1 MKEFVMQLTPDQI
14 DAYKRNGFLVF
25 PELFDADEVGVLRA
39 ETERLRHIEADGVFR
54 EGEDGKAKTMFRMH
68 EPDGPTYSPPYR
80 ALSRTPRTLAVAQQV
95 LGGEQLYMHHCKVNM
110 KASIEGTVWH
120 WHQDFGSWH
129 KDGIAKPAMATMMVM
144 LDEATEIGGCLYM
157 LPGSHSDGRF
167 DPYYDESTV
176 YKFWATPAAQ
186 VKTRMEGAPDP
197 VAITG
202 KPGTVAIFDCNTLHA
217 SGHNLSARDR
227 WQIYLC
233 YNLCANRP
241 GDVESP
247 RPDYVRSSN
256 WTPMELMDDDAILAT
271 KRLAAE

>member
-1 MKEFVMQLTPDQI
+1 MQLTREQI
-14 DAYKRNGFLVF
+14 DAYKRDGFLVF
-25 PELFDADEVGVLRA
+25 PELFTPAEVAVLRE
-39 ETERLRHIEADGVFR
+39 ETERLRHIEADGIFR

-68 EPDGPTYSPPYR
+68 EPDGPTYSSAYR
-80 ALSRTPRTLAVAQQV
+80 GLSRTPRALGIAQQL
-95 LGGEQLYMHHCKVNM
+95 LGDERLYMHHCKVNM
-110 KASIEGTVWH
+110 KPSIEGTVWH

-129 KDGIAKPAMATMMVM
+129 LDGIAKPNMATMMVM

-157 LPGSHSDGRF
+157 LPGSHADGRF
-167 DPYYDESTV
+167 APYYDESTV
-176 YKFWATPAAQ
+176 YKFWATPAAM
-186 VKTRMEGAPDP
+186 VKARMEGAPDP

-241 GDVESP
+241 ADVENP
-247 RPDYVRSSN
+247 RPDYVRSRN
-256 WTPMELMDDDAILAT
+256 WTPMELEADDAILAT
-271 KRLAAE
+271 RALAAE